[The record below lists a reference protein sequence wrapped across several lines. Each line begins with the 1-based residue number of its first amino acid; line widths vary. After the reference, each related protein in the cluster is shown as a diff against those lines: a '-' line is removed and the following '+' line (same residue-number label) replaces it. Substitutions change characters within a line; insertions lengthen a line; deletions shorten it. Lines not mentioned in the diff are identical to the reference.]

1 MIISLAVAMMI
12 AQATPGPATTAAPA
26 AAPVPA
32 SSAAPAAAPAPAASA
47 VPPATPVAATPADAA
62 VATRA
67 KDWLHA
73 IQTGKIDRTQL
84 DAQANVA
91 LTDTMLSQASA
102 QLAPLGDPTAFTLTQ
117 KLVQGT
123 STIYLYKVVFP
134 SITLN
139 EIFVLDPDGKI
150 ADILLK
156 R

>member
-12 AQATPGPATTAAPA
+12 AQATPA
-26 AAPVPA
+26 PA
-32 SSAAPAAAPAPAASA
+32 SSAVPAAAPAPAASAAPAAAASA
-47 VPPATPVAATPADAA
+47 VPPATPVAATPADAG

-73 IQTGKIDRTQL
+73 IQTGKIDRSQL